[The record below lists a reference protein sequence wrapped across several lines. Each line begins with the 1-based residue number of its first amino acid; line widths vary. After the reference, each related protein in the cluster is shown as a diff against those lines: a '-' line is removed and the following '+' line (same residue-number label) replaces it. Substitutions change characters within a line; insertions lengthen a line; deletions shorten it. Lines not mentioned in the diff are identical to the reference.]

1 MRARDR
7 VFAAMVLCVA
17 TSAALAAEPAPA
29 SDCWMAGFKAG
40 DAAAVS
46 TCYADD
52 AVMWLPGGGMAKGR
66 AAILSAYTDFLGGVT
81 IKDATLTQMG
91 SEGAGDTHVAWGTFS
106 VSLVDKKTNAE
117 SVMTGRYTDV
127 QKMIGGKWLYIVDH
141 ASDDP
146 APAAK

>member
-1 MRARDR
+1 MP
-7 VFAAMVLCVA
+7 FTPFHLGPGAA
-17 TSAALAAEPAPA
+17 
-29 SDCWMAGFKAG
+29 FKAI
-40 DAAAVS
+40 
-46 TCYADD
+46 
-52 AVMWLPGGGMAKGR
+52 GGRHFSFMAKGR